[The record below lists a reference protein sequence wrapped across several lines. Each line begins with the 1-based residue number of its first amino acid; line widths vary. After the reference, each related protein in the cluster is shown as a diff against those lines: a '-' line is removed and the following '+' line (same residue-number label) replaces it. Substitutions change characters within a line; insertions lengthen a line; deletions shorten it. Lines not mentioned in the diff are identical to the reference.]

1 MADEMNTI
9 QAELSVSIGSGQ
21 PQGKIPPPRPERLS
35 PKPVIKSASA
45 RDKMRLYSWN
55 TPL

>member
-21 PQGKIPPPRPERLS
+21 PQGTNPPVLKDSHQS
-35 PKPVIKSASA
+35 P
-45 RDKMRLYSWN
+45 
-55 TPL
+55 